1 VHVSTADPHVVG
13 KRVRQLG
20 RDRADPSADLPEV
33 VEQPRSGD
41 RKLCEQRR
49 EREDVDWP
57 ILDGPCRGT
66 EYDREIVRSLAPSG
80 ERRTLHQ
87 IISTVGSSLDL
98 DEVLEAVVALL
109 SEASA
114 VHACFVYFLED
125 RGERLVLRAASE
137 PYVHL
142 VGEIALGRGE
152 GLAWWAIEH
161 REPAFIRENALA
173 DPRVKYV
180 PELEEE
186 KFQSL
191 VAVPVLG
198 KDGGPMGS
206 ILLHT
211 EAPREF
217 TEAEADFLVSSA
229 ALVAGAIENAH
240 LYEEMR
246 RRVGELE
253 ELTELAETVARA
265 ESVDELLPAVTE
277 RARALLGAAVCASY
291 LLDRGGEQL
300 RLCAIAPAEAE
311 VPRSLKLTELGP
323 ELSRRKRTPRIA
335 LPLIASG
342 ELLGALTAD
351 GTAAVELARAVA
363 NLTGLALKKIELIED
378 LTEKNLIKDF
388 FEELVSGRAEAGS
401 VVTRAKRLG
410 FALDAPYLVVV
421 AGPADDELDSALAAA
436 APGSLFDR
444 REDAIRG
451 LLRVPPN
458 GVGGLLE
465 EVRRLQSER
474 SPSVAV
480 GISNLCRG
488 TASFPAGFE
497 EARHALLGSTVLQ
510 RKPGVMT
517 FDELGPY
524 KYLLRMSLDA
534 DVRDSYREAVAKLA
548 DYDRERSTSLLLTL
562 EEFLRRRG
570 NISATSET
578 LFVHPNTLRQRLRRI
593 SELCDLD
600 LRTDD
605 WLMIEIAVKLVRLK
619 QTLERNGADTSNAL
633 RV

>member
-1 VHVSTADPHVVG
+1 
-13 KRVRQLG
+13 
-20 RDRADPSADLPEV
+20 
-33 VEQPRSGD
+33 
-41 RKLCEQRR
+41 
-49 EREDVDWP
+49 
-57 ILDGPCRGT
+57 
-66 EYDREIVRSLAPSG
+66 
-80 ERRTLHQ
+80 
-87 IISTVGSSLDL
+87 
-98 DEVLEAVVALL
+98 VVALL

-125 RGERLVLRAASE
+125 DGERLVLRAASE

-142 VGEIALGRGE
+142 VGEITLDRGD

-277 RARALLGAAVCASY
+277 RARALLGAAQCASY

-300 RLCAIAPAEAE
+300 RLCASAPPAAEA
-311 VPRSLKLTELGP
+311 PRSLKLAELGP

-335 LPLIASG
+335 LPLVASG
-342 ELLGALTAD
+342 ELLGALIVH

-388 FEELVSGRAEAGS
+388 FEELVSGRGEAGS
-401 VVTRAKRLG
+401 VVARAKRLG
-410 FALDAPYLVVV
+410 FALDAAYVVVV
-421 AGPADDELDSALAAA
+421 AGPADDELESALAGV

-451 LLRVPPN
+451 LLRVPPD
-458 GVGGLLE
+458 GVAGLLE
-465 EVRRLQSER
+465 EMRRVQSR
-474 SPSVAV
+474 SPAVAV

-488 TASFPAGFE
+488 MTSFPAGFE